1 MARSS
6 PSKGPRR
13 IQDPRL
19 ELASRDEIE
28 ALQLLRLRS
37 MLARAAATNPFYR
50 KRWDAVGLDV
60 DDVRT
65 LADFRRLVPTVEK
78 SDFVKDQEV
87 APPYGERMA
96 HALTLGMPLEFYTT
110 SGTSGQG
117 VELHGQTAEELQGM
131 IELYSLGLRWSGLS
145 RGDMVALTL
154 PITMFAGGRAEMQG
168 AVGYG
173 LGVLPVG
180 NYDVERKLKIVEQF
194 RPQGLFGSTSYFAHM
209 AAHHN
214 DPGSLGVR
222 TLLTGLEGVGF
233 TYLERL
239 QEDWNATAYDR
250 FGCAQARADF
260 MFNCETGVGTAAR
273 PGLLHAIDS
282 LMMVEVI
289 DIETGE
295 PVRDGEYGELVI
307 TSLYNL
313 DTPLV
318 RCRIRD
324 GGIYHD
330 HSYCSCGRPFGGI
343 EVGSLSRTDDVKKV
357 KGVTIYPQAVDQAVL
372 ESTAVDEYEVLLT
385 SADDAT
391 DVATVVLMLKK
402 TVAEASVMTVC
413 DEVAARLHR
422 TVGIHFT
429 VTVGEV
435 SRSEYKV
442 RRWRDERVR

>member
-1 MARSS
+1 MMSTPAAQAD
-6 PSKGPRR
+6 RR

-19 ELASRDEIE
+19 ELASREEIE
-28 ALQLLRLRS
+28 ALQLRRLRD
-37 MLARAAATNPFYR
+37 MLARAASTNAFYR
-50 KRWDAVGLDV
+50 KRWNAVGLDV
-60 DDVRT
+60 DNVES
-65 LADFRRLVPTVEK
+65 LADFRRLVPMVEK

-87 APPYGERMA
+87 APPFGERMA
-96 HALTLGMPLEFYTT
+96 HALTLETPLEFYTT

-117 VELHGQTAEELQGM
+117 MELHGQTAEELQGM
-131 IELYSLGLRWSGLS
+131 IELYSFGLRWSGLK
-145 RGDMVALTL
+145 RGDTVALTL

-168 AVGYG
+168 AMGYG

-180 NYDVERKLKIVEQF
+180 NYDVERKLHIVEQF
-194 RPQGLFGSTSYFAHM
+194 RPHGLFGSTSYFAHM
-209 AAHHN
+209 AAHHV

-239 QEDWNATAYDR
+239 QESWNARAYDR

-273 PGLLHAIDS
+273 PGLLHSIDP

-289 DIETGE
+289 DVETGE

-324 GGIYHD
+324 GGVYHD

-372 ESTAVDEYEVLLT
+372 ETSAVDEYEVHLT
-385 SADDAT
+385 SAEDAT
-391 DVATVVLMLKK
+391 DVATVILMLKK
-402 TVAEASVMTVC
+402 TIDSTLGASIC
-413 DEVAARLHR
+413 DEVADRLHR
-422 TVGIHFT
+422 TLGIHFR
-429 VTVGEV
+429 VVLGEV
-435 SRSEYKV
+435 PRSEYKV
-442 RRWRDERVR
+442 RRWKDERVR